1 MLEQTKKQV
10 KVIKP
15 TAQNNGQRDLRVAAY
30 CRVSTDSE
38 DQSNS
43 FLAQVKYYTDFISN
57 SANMVLVDIY
67 ADEGITGTCVN
78 KRDEFLRMI
87 KDCKIGKIDKIFV
100 KSVSRF
106 ARNSLECIEN
116 IRILKECNV
125 TVIFEECKLHDAI
138 CRAISSA
145 IPEKGEILSAI
156 KSTLE
161 YAETGDENSLNIFNY
176 EQNIAKKKEEAKRI
190 MLLMTTTEGDTEKYE
205 KAISKI
211 YDEIRVLREEL
222 DTARKQLD
230 INVDLSAE
238 IKRLTEI
245 FERDDLNF
253 KEFDDCVIRRITE
266 CIRVMG
272 DKSIIITLKGGFEL
286 REKI

>member
-1 MLEQTKKQV
+1 
-10 KVIKP
+10 
-15 TAQNNGQRDLRVAAY
+15 
-30 CRVSTDSE
+30 
-38 DQSNS
+38 
-43 FLAQVKYYTDFISN
+43 
-57 SANMVLVDIY
+57 
-67 ADEGITGTCVN
+67 
-78 KRDEFLRMI
+78 
-87 KDCKIGKIDKIFV
+87 
-100 KSVSRF
+100 
-106 ARNSLECIEN
+106 
-116 IRILKECNV
+116 
-125 TVIFEECKLHDAI
+125 
-138 CRAISSA
+138 
-145 IPEKGEILSAI
+145 
-156 KSTLE
+156 
-161 YAETGDENSLNIFNY
+161 
-176 EQNIAKKKEEAKRI
+176 

-230 INVDLSAE
+230 TNVDLSAE

>member
-1 MLEQTKKQV
+1 M
-10 KVIKP
+10 
-15 TAQNNGQRDLRVAAY
+15 
-30 CRVSTDSE
+30 
-38 DQSNS
+38 
-43 FLAQVKYYTDFISN
+43 AQVEISKRASKRKTSDKTITELGKYSGK
-57 SANMVLVDIY
+57 Y
-67 ADEGITGTCVN
+67 ALSELLICGECGSPYRRKTCVSHGV
-78 KRDEFLRMI
+78 KRVYWRCLNR
-87 KDCKIGKIDKIFV
+87 
-100 KSVSRF
+100 
-106 ARNSLECIEN
+106 IEN
-116 IRILKECNV
+116 KDKYCKDSVGI
-125 TVIFEECKLHDAI
+125 EECKLHDAI

-230 INVDLSAE
+230 TNVDLSAE

>member
-1 MLEQTKKQV
+1 MANKYFVWKDANC
-10 KVIKP
+10 KVVNP
-15 TAQNNGQRDLRVAAY
+15 EWVEMDGRTFYAFTLDP
-30 CRVSTDSE
+30 
-38 DQSNS
+38 
-43 FLAQVKYYTDFISN
+43 
-57 SANMVLVDIY
+57 ANKDRRFVRLGNEVCEEADVIY
-67 ADEGITGTCVN
+67 
-78 KRDEFLRMI
+78 
-87 KDCKIGKIDKIFV
+87 
-100 KSVSRF
+100 
-106 ARNSLECIEN
+106 IEA
-116 IRILKECNV
+116 
-125 TVIFEECKLHDAI
+125 T
-138 CRAISSA
+138 
-145 IPEKGEILSAI
+145 
-156 KSTLE
+156 
-161 YAETGDENSLNIFNY
+161 Y
-176 EQNIAKKKEEAKRI
+176 EQYLKWHREEFKSYKNRKDEKEIPYRKI
-190 MLLMTTTEGDTEKYE
+190 SFDDMLLMTTTEGDTEKYE

>member
-1 MLEQTKKQV
+1 MKKTPYLYNTVQ
-10 KVIKP
+10 
-15 TAQNNGQRDLRVAAY
+15 
-30 CRVSTDSE
+30 SE
-38 DQSNS
+38 EIQE
-43 FLAQVKYYTDFISN
+43 FISN
-57 SANMVLVDIY
+57 NF
-67 ADEGITGTCVN
+67 G
-78 KRDEFLRMI
+78 
-87 KDCKIGKIDKIFV
+87 KDCGYIAHEIKSEYVHTDTMLIAPQNTDRTFV
-100 KSVSRF
+100 TFGMGTRKMNTPNNAKRCELVM
-106 ARNSLECIEN
+106 C
-116 IRILKECNV
+116 
-125 TVIFEECKLHDAI
+125 
-138 CRAISSA
+138 AISAA

-205 KAISKI
+205 IAISKI

-230 INVDLSAE
+230 TNVDLSAE
-238 IKRLTEI
+238 IKRLMEI